1 MAQQQCTNC
10 GAIFGD
16 EEFCPECGQWAGE
29 QQAEQFSLDETGRM
43 HTVPYSSVPCPSC
56 GAANP
61 ATNRH
66 CEECGARL
74 AQGALPVAPQP
85 MIQSS
90 AGVRAAMAIGGV
102 LLFVVLAAFAF
113 SFFNN
118 DEPSATDTTG
128 VDATGTTVASTAA
141 QAQAPI
147 EIIQV
152 LSSDCSSELVGFP
165 CSNMFDGDDTTA
177 WNDDSLAGSGAMVT
191 VDFADTYQLEQ
202 IIIKNVEDETRF
214 RRNYRIAGYK
224 ITTNDNSQGI
234 VGVLDDDP
242 GSHLINFNSLRTT
255 RVIIEV
261 QSIHPGEAVD
271 DLEPFDELVVAELE
285 FYGRPVAGE

>member
-1 MAQQQCTNC
+1 MATNTCSNC
-10 GAIFGD
+10 GAIFAD
-16 EEFCPECGQWAGE
+16 EDFCPECGQWVEEVGT
-29 QQAEQFSLDETGRM
+29 EQFSLDDERAASVTYN
-43 HTVPYSSVPCPSC
+43 TVPCPSC
-56 GAANP
+56 GAENP
-61 ATNRH
+61 SHNRH

-90 AGVRAAMAIGGV
+90 AGVRAAMAIGAV

-118 DEPSATDTTG
+118 DEDPAAATDPTETGDTT
-128 VDATGTTVASTAA
+128 ATTTAA
-141 QAQAPI
+141 VVQAPI

-152 LSSDCSSELVGFP
+152 LASDCSSELVGFG
-165 CSNMFDGDDTTA
+165 CDNMFDGDDETA
-177 WNDDSLAGSGAMVT
+177 WNDNSLAGEGAVIT

-202 IIIKNVEDETRF
+202 IIIKNLSDEVRF
-214 RRNYRIAGYK
+214 RRNFRIAGYK
-224 ITTNDNSQGI
+224 ITTNDNTQGI
-234 VGVLDDDP
+234 IGVLDDEP
-242 GSHLINFNSLRTT
+242 GSQLINFNSLRTT

-261 QSIHPGEAVD
+261 ESIHPGETVN

-285 FYGRPVAGE
+285 FYGRPVAGS